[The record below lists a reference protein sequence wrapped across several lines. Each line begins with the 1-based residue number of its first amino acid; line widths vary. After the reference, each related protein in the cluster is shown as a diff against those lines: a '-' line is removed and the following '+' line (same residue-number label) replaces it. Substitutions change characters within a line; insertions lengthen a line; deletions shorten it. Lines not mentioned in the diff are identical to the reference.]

1 MRQYDAAAV
10 ADGKIQV
17 STTGNLAYVTGTSED
32 GPWLDVW
39 RLRSGRWTMVAEAGR
54 SEMAPIRFGV
64 KRDRSCRKT
73 S

>member
-17 STTGNLAYVTGTSED
+17 STTGNLAYVSGTSED
-32 GPWLDVW
+32 GPWMEVW

-54 SEMAPIRFGV
+54 SEMPPIRFGL
-64 KRDRSCRKT
+64 KRDRPCRKT